1 MDLSNITISS
11 LTTELED
18 LTIIHAQSSLPTEH
32 NSRHIDDGFWIDLKR
47 LPNCVLL
54 PVTKKPRASWVWD

>member
-11 LTTELED
+11 LTTEPED
-18 LTIIHAQSSLPTEH
+18 LTVIHVQSSLPTEH
-32 NSRHIDDGFWIDLKR
+32 NSYHTDDGFWIDLKR

-54 PVTKKPRASWVWD
+54 LVTKKPRVS